1 MEKGKMTRLTRR
13 EAPSPSQLFSTPHAG
28 CSPAAPHSITSHNS
42 GHRSGR
48 LPDRYL
54 HPAPPQGDTTH
65 CSRVC
70 ESGKKEG
77 KESQP
82 GWVGERRR
90 GGGSAGRRPS
100 AAAGGWR
107 RGGLGGKGP
116 AGTPRGQRPP
126 PGPAHSPPGS
136 DQSPAGGDPSC
147 PPRGPASERACPL
160 GAQLPRPPGS
170 TSSPPPPQSL
180 FRRLGFCRRGR
191 LAGPL
196 HFLSLPRLQRRAP
209 RRSPIGAGAPG
220 SRARYWA
227 CSARTRMLSG
237 SAGVPSAARLRRCP

>member
-1 MEKGKMTRLTRR
+1 MTRLTRR

-82 GWVGERRR
+82 GESGSVAGEGARR
-90 GGGSAGRRPS
+90 GAGRRLRPG
-100 AAAGGWR
+100 AGGEVGWAG
-107 RGGLGGKGP
+107 RG
-116 AGTPRGQRPP
+116 P
-126 PGPAHSPPGS
+126 PGRPEASVLPG
-136 DQSPAGGDPSC
+136 A
-147 PPRGPASERACPL
+147 RAL
-160 GAQLPRPPGS
+160 
-170 TSSPPPPQSL
+170 TT
-180 FRRLGFCRRGR
+180 
-191 LAGPL
+191 
-196 HFLSLPRLQRRAP
+196 
-209 RRSPIGAGAPG
+209 
-220 SRARYWA
+220 W
-227 CSARTRMLSG
+227 
-237 SAGVPSAARLRRCP
+237 